1 MKDGI
6 YRFDLEMDTPLGRR
20 RGNLELIIEKNWM
33 NGYLTMFTRTIPI
46 RNGMLTGSS
55 LCFEGDMKTLTKML
69 PYKAEGT
76 VTQSSL
82 EMVISTQQ
90 GVYPVKGMLAEVR
103 R

>member
-1 MKDGI
+1 MENGT
-6 YRFDLEMDTPLGRR
+6 YHYDLVMDAPLGKR
-20 RGNLELIIEKNWM
+20 RGNLELMVEKNWM

-46 RNGMLTGSS
+46 RNGHLDGKRIS
-55 LCFEGDMKTLTKML
+55 FDGEMKTLMKTL